1 MHMKR
6 FIIFA
11 SIYLFVLLVILYL
24 FTIKEG
30 MENFNLEYNLQNYF
44 KNFQKTISY
53 FIYWVLP
60 YWWIILLVL
69 TSILSFLTYLFLKY
83 INK

>member
-1 MHMKR
+1 MKR
-6 FIIFA
+6 FIIFT

-30 MENFNLEYNLQNYF
+30 MENFNLDYSFPNYF
-44 KNFQKTISY
+44 KNFQKTINY

-83 INK
+83 RYK